1 MASTANYGSTHN
13 HLADLDDP
21 SIVVKALTALAV
33 TMCHD
38 ADRSDAFPA
47 QYVDQIAADRVDY
60 CMQVGLL
67 TGDVS
72 IKPEAPCLIMTTE
85 ILRSMLYKGADVIR
99 DLEWVIFDEVHY
111 VNDAERGVVWE
122 EVGSPRPLS
131 ILCWHTCLDAL
142 KLEDSSTA

>member
-1 MASTANYGSTHN
+1 MLCLASEQ
-13 HLADLDDP
+13 D
-21 SIVVKALTALAV
+21 
-33 TMCHD
+33 C
-38 ADRSDAFPA
+38 
-47 QYVDQIAADRVDY
+47 AAKRLRCRQRY
-60 CMQVGLL
+60 CLQVGLL

-122 EVGSPRPLS
+122 EVSHWLPAGVPFVS
-131 ILCWHTCLDAL
+131 ILVVIISDECMHLKPCDCGLMQPRLQRYVAL
-142 KLEDSSTA
+142 TVKPCDFRL